1 MYRFAAVT
9 DRTAPPGPGVRT
21 LTTAGLV
28 GVVGAIVLG
37 ILGMHG
43 LSQHGAMPS
52 HADRQLVTVAP
63 GTSAHTEHVAM
74 NHSGHAAVAGGQTG
88 ATAVAAGDEGGS
100 VVHMAMLCAAMVL
113 AAAAGVL
120 LVLRLWRLAHATVLG
135 LKARVQAVRTFA
147 SDRLATGPPAVW
159 EFSVVRC

>member
-1 MYRFAAVT
+1 MSQNGPT
-9 DRTAPPGPGVRT
+9 GPGVRT

-28 GVVGAIVLG
+28 AVVGAIVLG

-52 HADRQLVTVAP
+52 HADHQLVAAATQ
-63 GTSAHTEHVAM
+63 TSAHGGHATHT
-74 NHSGHAAVAGGQTG
+74 GHAAVAGDPTG
-88 ATAVAAGDEGGS
+88 AMTVAAGDAGGS
-100 VVHMAMLCAAMVL
+100 VGHIAMLCAAML
-113 AAAAGVL
+113 LSAATGVL
-120 LVLRLWRLAHATVLG
+120 LVLRLRRLAPATVLG
-135 LKARVQAVRTFA
+135 LKARVQTVRTFA

>member
-1 MYRFAAVT
+1 MSRNGPT
-9 DRTAPPGPGVRT
+9 GPGVRT
-21 LTTAGLV
+21 PTTAGLV
-28 GVVGAIVLG
+28 AVVGAIVLG

-52 HADRQLVTVAP
+52 HADHQLVAAAH

-74 NHSGHAAVAGGQTG
+74 NHRGHAAVAGDPTG
-88 ATAVAAGDEGGS
+88 ATTVAVGNEGGS
-100 VVHMAMLCAAMVL
+100 VGHMAMLCAAMVL

-120 LVLRLWRLAHATVLG
+120 LVLRLRRLARATVLR
-135 LKARVQAVRTFA
+135 LEARVQTVRTFA